1 MGLCASPQVPMRYPL
16 LVIAFSLRNPESCDG
31 CDDAV
36 LDIHSGVEFGE
47 IALVFLYVGKPL
59 AVVGA
64 DGVGRVL
71 GVVAAVDD
79 GEGGAEREL
88 HLAKFGVLRMVV
100 H

>member
-1 MGLCASPQVPMRYPL
+1 MTLDFKAYLKCA
-16 LVIAFSLRNPESCDG
+16 LRNPESCDG

-59 AVVGA
+59 TVVGA
-64 DGVGRVL
+64 DGVGRVV